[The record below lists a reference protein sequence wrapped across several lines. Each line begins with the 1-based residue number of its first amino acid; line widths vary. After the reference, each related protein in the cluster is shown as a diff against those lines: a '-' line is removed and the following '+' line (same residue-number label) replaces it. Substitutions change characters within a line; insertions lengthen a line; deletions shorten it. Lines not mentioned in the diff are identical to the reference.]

1 MWPQEN
7 SRYNTGTKPAG
18 GGGSSRVRRSR
29 LGEFQASDI
38 GKPLYQARII
48 LLGRQ
53 FFAVIEGVRSSRDYT
68 KSTDAREEREG
79 RELLLSRIDYV
90 GRQSRERIEN
100 DDGS

>member
-38 GKPLYQARII
+38 GKHLYQVRIRATVFLPQSKEYAPHATTRNGPMHARK
-48 LLGRQ
+48 GR
-53 FFAVIEGVRSSRDYT
+53 AVS
-68 KSTDAREEREG
+68 
-79 RELLLSRIDYV
+79 LLLSRIDYV

-100 DDGS
+100 DGGS